1 MALAI
6 HALNIAGIVALLAD
20 TSGSPGRIDAREAAG
35 DKAGSGT
42 NGCAMSA
49 SHQRSRCRA

>member
-6 HALNIAGIVALLAD
+6 HALDIAGIVALLAD
-20 TSGSPGRIDAREAAG
+20 TSGSPGRIDTREAAG
-35 DKAGSGT
+35 DQAGSGA

-49 SHQRSRCRA
+49 SH